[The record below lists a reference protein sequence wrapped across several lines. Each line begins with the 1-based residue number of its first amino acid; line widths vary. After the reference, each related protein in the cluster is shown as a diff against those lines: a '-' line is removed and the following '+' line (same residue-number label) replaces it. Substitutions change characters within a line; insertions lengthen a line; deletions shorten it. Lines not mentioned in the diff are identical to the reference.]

1 MTGVGWGRWFA
12 LHALMREKWPEKIV
26 ADTVTGMFGGI
37 ERPDTGGVGLPSVS
51 GRSER
56 HPLGRPYP
64 RARRE
69 LQ

>member
-1 MTGVGWGRWFA
+1 
-12 LHALMREKWPEKIV
+12 MRGKWPEKIV
-26 ADTVTGMFGGI
+26 ADTVPGMFGSI

>member
-1 MTGVGWGRWFA
+1 M
-12 LHALMREKWPEKIV
+12 HALLGGKWPEKIV
-26 ADTVTGMFGGI
+26 ADTAPGMFGGI